1 MESSSGGN
9 SIPKIMVFR
18 PTMEEFK
25 NFSKYVEYME
35 SCGAHKA
42 GVAKIIPPPEWTP
55 RRGGYDDVD
64 ITIPAPITQ
73 VVTGCQGLYQQ
84 FNVQKKS
91 IHCKDFEKLANSDR
105 YRTPRHF
112 DYEELER
119 KYWKNITFVN
129 PIYGADISGSLYD
142 VDQDYW
148 NINRLGTILDY
159 VNGDY
164 GIKIEGVNT
173 AYLYFGM
180 WKTTF
185 PWHTE
190 DMDLYSINYVHFGAP
205 KSWYAIPP
213 EHGRRLERLAQGFFP
228 SSFQSCP
235 AFLRHKMTLISP
247 AILKQYS
254 IPFNKITQEA
264 GEFMI
269 TFPYGYH
276 AGYNHGFNCAE
287 STNFATRRWIEYGKR
302 CLQCT
307 CRKDG
312 VKISMDCFVK
322 RFQPDRYDL
331 WKIGKDVAP
340 HPEDDQSKL
349 YKHRDAGGE
358 KAIEANNSGTV
369 QTKRHPISRK
379 ADRSPKKNKGK
390 VGKNSKGKKTED
402 DKSTDG
408 SDDDSEKD
416 DKFGGSTEEECSDDE
431 RQKSD
436 DADSKQKID
445 MYLKD
450 VSKKKE
456 TPKKNGPPSF
466 QAAFESLVASRS
478 GALALRPGSVVEEM
492 PPKKQKPKKRKPAEG
507 TAVANT
513 QVKQEGVP
521 GKHERNLEP
530 SQNSSDLSI
539 DNSDSYSSTSVK
551 IEKNLQGS
559 TEIDTVKQL
568 IPKKRSRKEN
578 PKNSSYSFLPLTQ
591 TNMTS
596 QQVSQSDFNR
606 LNFLQPTIQWIKQQQ
621 MLQNSTKGKHYA
633 ESPFNQISG
642 VSFGD
647 LLSSTANQPSRDSH
661 YVKQEIRVSSDAES
675 SASVSKS
682 ITVVSPTS
690 VQGAADY
697 IKTVR
702 VKATPS
708 ATVTSG
714 VKHEGTQAL
723 DLSFSS
729 STSSESVNCD
739 KKTLLENSAVS
750 ETSDHRNL
758 DPKPPDIMNAP
769 PMKLTGSQQSLFS
782 SMSEAFKVANSMLA
796 CKPEPSHTA
805 SNSPRSLLSPG
816 RQRVGASTG
825 LAEPVS
831 HGGGTLGSPP
841 LQNIASASTTCIG
854 SSASSSSLFT
864 NLPISSHS
872 PQRPPQAHMIRP
884 SNPNPRLQQFNPS
897 VPSTTQSNLL
907 LQALGSQQNLTSQ
920 QQQTFLVNIPV
931 MHSGTTTGS
940 SSTCIT
946 PTSITTNASQVKQN
960 IVLTNGVLLNN
971 VKSSASSGT
980 AVSSKPTVS
989 QLLKATRGLTNSESK
1004 SHSPKLVNSSS
1015 TTKYVPMKSP
1025 SGTISLVPVVS
1036 QAGGNAILLQN
1047 QSAANVIQIAST
1059 TSGLTGNIIVQPNTV
1074 QKVNNRLVQQTVT
1087 TPLRIA
1093 VSPQAGPNSS
1103 LCIISQTMPVGA
1115 RSQQNTFAMAGKPQA
1130 NVVASAPVIGQK
1142 TAAVPQF
1149 GGRPQFPGTTQFLL
1163 QGVTQIHPSPTAFQV
1178 DPKTPLF
1185 QTIVTSTDVTATQS
1199 CTQVGTVQ
1207 TQPVTTVNL
1216 NTAHITETAN
1226 LGQIKKMNG
1235 VPASN
1240 GFSSDVD
1247 QTYGAIVSPNKVL
1260 QLVPQPIVPISQVS
1274 TVTSLTTTTSSIAK
1288 HRLATDISQEK
1299 IPMQVSRRDSDSGDI
1314 NLESKVKAGLLSP
1327 SSNQSLYR
1335 MSSPG
1340 SDDKTLVQVSSYSA
1354 FSGNHPNKKSPNKPD
1369 NSSNVGEMSLN
1380 KAAKKKSN
1388 AAVSPRS
1395 QGTEGGKSVKR
1406 KHQDENKI
1414 PKAKCDS
1421 KDSENSSKNTSKD
1434 SHKEHGG
1441 KKKKRNSSGND
1452 IRKDNFEITAVPER
1466 IMTDDWTEPVRGL
1479 WQHLLLDFSAEQDFN
1494 VKISQKL
1501 PHCSICALFKPLQIL
1516 LDKHEDSPTRHKK
1529 GKKSTPEKTL
1539 PMIPEVCFACSEDNP
1554 NPARLQAH
1562 LDEDGLSHLLVCEDC
1577 KVCVH
1582 ASCYG
1587 VLEIPQNK
1595 KTWRCTRCVRQQIAA
1610 ECCLCCM
1617 RGGALKPT
1625 SNGKWAHVV
1634 CALTITEVKFENIL
1648 KREPINI
1655 DEIISNRVKLKC
1667 YYCNPLH
1674 NSDKTT
1680 GVSVLC
1686 SVGKCTSSFHVT
1698 CAYAAGVLF
1707 ETSDWPFPV
1716 YTTCNKHG
1724 AHREKAFAKER
1735 EMSNLKVGDK
1745 VYAKHKNT
1753 RYYKATVV
1761 KIERQIFCLL
1771 DFDDGSF
1778 SDDTFPEDIVGYSS
1792 STLPLVGAPVEVKW
1806 TDGELYG
1813 AKFKGT
1819 NIVVMHF
1826 VQFEDGVERDF
1837 KRHEI
1842 WTLDEELPKH
1852 VRSRL
1857 SVATERKYSLLY
1869 DEEIKAEVGDHH
1881 TRNKPKVSY
1890 SKLNG

>member
-1 MESSSGGN
+1 
-9 SIPKIMVFR
+9 
-18 PTMEEFK
+18 
-25 NFSKYVEYME
+25 
-35 SCGAHKA
+35 
-42 GVAKIIPPPEWTP
+42 
-55 RRGGYDDVD
+55 
-64 ITIPAPITQ
+64 
-73 VVTGCQGLYQQ
+73 
-84 FNVQKKS
+84 
-91 IHCKDFEKLANSDR
+91 
-105 YRTPRHF
+105 
-112 DYEELER
+112 
-119 KYWKNITFVN
+119 
-129 PIYGADISGSLYD
+129 
-142 VDQDYW
+142 
-148 NINRLGTILDY
+148 
-159 VNGDY
+159 
-164 GIKIEGVNT
+164 
-173 AYLYFGM
+173 
-180 WKTTF
+180 
-185 PWHTE
+185 
-190 DMDLYSINYVHFGAP
+190 
-205 KSWYAIPP
+205 
-213 EHGRRLERLAQGFFP
+213 
-228 SSFQSCP
+228 
-235 AFLRHKMTLISP
+235 
-247 AILKQYS
+247 
-254 IPFNKITQEA
+254 
-264 GEFMI
+264 
-269 TFPYGYH
+269 
-276 AGYNHGFNCAE
+276 
-287 STNFATRRWIEYGKR
+287 
-302 CLQCT
+302 
-307 CRKDG
+307 
-312 VKISMDCFVK
+312 
-322 RFQPDRYDL
+322 
-331 WKIGKDVAP
+331 
-340 HPEDDQSKL
+340 
-349 YKHRDAGGE
+349 
-358 KAIEANNSGTV
+358 
-369 QTKRHPISRK
+369 
-379 ADRSPKKNKGK
+379 
-390 VGKNSKGKKTED
+390 
-402 DKSTDG
+402 
-408 SDDDSEKD
+408 
-416 DKFGGSTEEECSDDE
+416 
-431 RQKSD
+431 
-436 DADSKQKID
+436 

-507 TAVANT
+507 TAVANP

-521 GKHERNLEP
+521 GKHERNLEL

-551 IEKNLQGS
+551 MEKSLQGS

-596 QQVSQSDFNR
+596 KQVSQSDFNR

-661 YVKQEIRVSSDAES
+661 YVKQEIRVSSDSDAQR

-690 VQGAADY
+690 LQGTADY

-708 ATVTSG
+708 ATVTSEA
-714 VKHEGTQAL
+714 KHEGTQAL

-750 ETSDHRNL
+750 ETSDYRNL

-816 RQRVGASTG
+816 RQRVGASPG
-825 LAEPVS
+825 VAEAVS

-854 SSASSSSLFT
+854 SSSLFT

-872 PQRPPQAHMIRP
+872 SQRPPQAHMIRP

-971 VKSSASSGT
+971 VKSSASPGT

-1004 SHSPKLVNSSS
+1004 SHSPKMVNSSS

-1115 RSQQNTFAMAGKPQA
+1115 RSQQTTFAMAGKPQA

-1142 TAAVPQF
+1142 TATVPQF

-1185 QTIVTSTDVTATQS
+1185 QTIVTSTNVTATQS
-1199 CTQVGTVQ
+1199 CTQAGTVL

-1216 NTAHITETAN
+1216 NSTHVTETAN

-1274 TVTSLTTTTSSIAK
+1274 TVTSLTTTTSSISK
-1288 HRLATDISQEK
+1288 HRLATDISQEN

-1369 NSSNVGEMSLN
+1369 NSSNVGEMS
-1380 KAAKKKSN
+1380 SN
-1388 AAVSPRS
+1388 
-1395 QGTEGGKSVKR
+1395 
-1406 KHQDENKI
+1406 
-1414 PKAKCDS
+1414 
-1421 KDSENSSKNTSKD
+1421 
-1434 SHKEHGG
+1434 
-1441 KKKKRNSSGND
+1441 
-1452 IRKDNFEITAVPER
+1452 
-1466 IMTDDWTEPVRGL
+1466 
-1479 WQHLLLDFSAEQDFN
+1479 
-1494 VKISQKL
+1494 
-1501 PHCSICALFKPLQIL
+1501 
-1516 LDKHEDSPTRHKK
+1516 
-1529 GKKSTPEKTL
+1529 
-1539 PMIPEVCFACSEDNP
+1539 
-1554 NPARLQAH
+1554 
-1562 LDEDGLSHLLVCEDC
+1562 
-1577 KVCVH
+1577 
-1582 ASCYG
+1582 
-1587 VLEIPQNK
+1587 
-1595 KTWRCTRCVRQQIAA
+1595 
-1610 ECCLCCM
+1610 
-1617 RGGALKPT
+1617 
-1625 SNGKWAHVV
+1625 
-1634 CALTITEVKFENIL
+1634 
-1648 KREPINI
+1648 
-1655 DEIISNRVKLKC
+1655 
-1667 YYCNPLH
+1667 
-1674 NSDKTT
+1674 
-1680 GVSVLC
+1680 
-1686 SVGKCTSSFHVT
+1686 
-1698 CAYAAGVLF
+1698 
-1707 ETSDWPFPV
+1707 
-1716 YTTCNKHG
+1716 
-1724 AHREKAFAKER
+1724 
-1735 EMSNLKVGDK
+1735 
-1745 VYAKHKNT
+1745 
-1753 RYYKATVV
+1753 
-1761 KIERQIFCLL
+1761 
-1771 DFDDGSF
+1771 
-1778 SDDTFPEDIVGYSS
+1778 
-1792 STLPLVGAPVEVKW
+1792 
-1806 TDGELYG
+1806 
-1813 AKFKGT
+1813 
-1819 NIVVMHF
+1819 
-1826 VQFEDGVERDF
+1826 
-1837 KRHEI
+1837 
-1842 WTLDEELPKH
+1842 
-1852 VRSRL
+1852 
-1857 SVATERKYSLLY
+1857 
-1869 DEEIKAEVGDHH
+1869 
-1881 TRNKPKVSY
+1881 KVSY
-1890 SKLNG
+1890 

>member
-1 MESSSGGN
+1 
-9 SIPKIMVFR
+9 
-18 PTMEEFK
+18 
-25 NFSKYVEYME
+25 
-35 SCGAHKA
+35 
-42 GVAKIIPPPEWTP
+42 
-55 RRGGYDDVD
+55 
-64 ITIPAPITQ
+64 
-73 VVTGCQGLYQQ
+73 
-84 FNVQKKS
+84 
-91 IHCKDFEKLANSDR
+91 
-105 YRTPRHF
+105 
-112 DYEELER
+112 
-119 KYWKNITFVN
+119 
-129 PIYGADISGSLYD
+129 
-142 VDQDYW
+142 
-148 NINRLGTILDY
+148 
-159 VNGDY
+159 
-164 GIKIEGVNT
+164 
-173 AYLYFGM
+173 
-180 WKTTF
+180 
-185 PWHTE
+185 
-190 DMDLYSINYVHFGAP
+190 
-205 KSWYAIPP
+205 
-213 EHGRRLERLAQGFFP
+213 
-228 SSFQSCP
+228 
-235 AFLRHKMTLISP
+235 
-247 AILKQYS
+247 
-254 IPFNKITQEA
+254 
-264 GEFMI
+264 
-269 TFPYGYH
+269 
-276 AGYNHGFNCAE
+276 
-287 STNFATRRWIEYGKR
+287 
-302 CLQCT
+302 
-307 CRKDG
+307 
-312 VKISMDCFVK
+312 
-322 RFQPDRYDL
+322 
-331 WKIGKDVAP
+331 
-340 HPEDDQSKL
+340 
-349 YKHRDAGGE
+349 
-358 KAIEANNSGTV
+358 
-369 QTKRHPISRK
+369 
-379 ADRSPKKNKGK
+379 
-390 VGKNSKGKKTED
+390 
-402 DKSTDG
+402 
-408 SDDDSEKD
+408 
-416 DKFGGSTEEECSDDE
+416 
-431 RQKSD
+431 
-436 DADSKQKID
+436 
-445 MYLKD
+445 
-450 VSKKKE
+450 
-456 TPKKNGPPSF
+456 
-466 QAAFESLVASRS
+466 
-478 GALALRPGSVVEEM
+478 
-492 PPKKQKPKKRKPAEG
+492 
-507 TAVANT
+507 
-513 QVKQEGVP
+513 
-521 GKHERNLEP
+521 
-530 SQNSSDLSI
+530 
-539 DNSDSYSSTSVK
+539 
-551 IEKNLQGS
+551 
-559 TEIDTVKQL
+559 
-568 IPKKRSRKEN
+568 
-578 PKNSSYSFLPLTQ
+578 
-591 TNMTS
+591 
-596 QQVSQSDFNR
+596 
-606 LNFLQPTIQWIKQQQ
+606 
-621 MLQNSTKGKHYA
+621 
-633 ESPFNQISG
+633 
-642 VSFGD
+642 
-647 LLSSTANQPSRDSH
+647 
-661 YVKQEIRVSSDAES
+661 
-675 SASVSKS
+675 
-682 ITVVSPTS
+682 
-690 VQGAADY
+690 
-697 IKTVR
+697 
-702 VKATPS
+702 
-708 ATVTSG
+708 
-714 VKHEGTQAL
+714 
-723 DLSFSS
+723 
-729 STSSESVNCD
+729 
-739 KKTLLENSAVS
+739 
-750 ETSDHRNL
+750 
-758 DPKPPDIMNAP
+758 
-769 PMKLTGSQQSLFS
+769 
-782 SMSEAFKVANSMLA
+782 
-796 CKPEPSHTA
+796 
-805 SNSPRSLLSPG
+805 
-816 RQRVGASTG
+816 
-825 LAEPVS
+825 
-831 HGGGTLGSPP
+831 
-841 LQNIASASTTCIG
+841 
-854 SSASSSSLFT
+854 
-864 NLPISSHS
+864 
-872 PQRPPQAHMIRP
+872 MIRP

-1004 SHSPKLVNSSS
+1004 SPSPKLVNSSN

-1103 LCIISQTMPVGA
+1103 LCIISQTMPVGT

-1199 CTQVGTVQ
+1199 CTQAGTVQ

-1314 NLESKVKAGLLSP
+1314 NMESKVKAGLLSP

-1452 IRKDNFEITAVPER
+1452 IRKDSFEITAVPER

>member
-1 MESSSGGN
+1 
-9 SIPKIMVFR
+9 
-18 PTMEEFK
+18 
-25 NFSKYVEYME
+25 
-35 SCGAHKA
+35 
-42 GVAKIIPPPEWTP
+42 
-55 RRGGYDDVD
+55 
-64 ITIPAPITQ
+64 
-73 VVTGCQGLYQQ
+73 
-84 FNVQKKS
+84 
-91 IHCKDFEKLANSDR
+91 
-105 YRTPRHF
+105 
-112 DYEELER
+112 
-119 KYWKNITFVN
+119 
-129 PIYGADISGSLYD
+129 
-142 VDQDYW
+142 
-148 NINRLGTILDY
+148 
-159 VNGDY
+159 
-164 GIKIEGVNT
+164 
-173 AYLYFGM
+173 
-180 WKTTF
+180 
-185 PWHTE
+185 
-190 DMDLYSINYVHFGAP
+190 
-205 KSWYAIPP
+205 
-213 EHGRRLERLAQGFFP
+213 
-228 SSFQSCP
+228 
-235 AFLRHKMTLISP
+235 
-247 AILKQYS
+247 
-254 IPFNKITQEA
+254 
-264 GEFMI
+264 
-269 TFPYGYH
+269 
-276 AGYNHGFNCAE
+276 
-287 STNFATRRWIEYGKR
+287 
-302 CLQCT
+302 
-307 CRKDG
+307 
-312 VKISMDCFVK
+312 
-322 RFQPDRYDL
+322 
-331 WKIGKDVAP
+331 
-340 HPEDDQSKL
+340 
-349 YKHRDAGGE
+349 
-358 KAIEANNSGTV
+358 
-369 QTKRHPISRK
+369 
-379 ADRSPKKNKGK
+379 
-390 VGKNSKGKKTED
+390 
-402 DKSTDG
+402 
-408 SDDDSEKD
+408 
-416 DKFGGSTEEECSDDE
+416 
-431 RQKSD
+431 
-436 DADSKQKID
+436 
-445 MYLKD
+445 
-450 VSKKKE
+450 
-456 TPKKNGPPSF
+456 
-466 QAAFESLVASRS
+466 
-478 GALALRPGSVVEEM
+478 
-492 PPKKQKPKKRKPAEG
+492 
-507 TAVANT
+507 
-513 QVKQEGVP
+513 
-521 GKHERNLEP
+521 
-530 SQNSSDLSI
+530 
-539 DNSDSYSSTSVK
+539 
-551 IEKNLQGS
+551 
-559 TEIDTVKQL
+559 
-568 IPKKRSRKEN
+568 
-578 PKNSSYSFLPLTQ
+578 
-591 TNMTS
+591 
-596 QQVSQSDFNR
+596 
-606 LNFLQPTIQWIKQQQ
+606 
-621 MLQNSTKGKHYA
+621 
-633 ESPFNQISG
+633 
-642 VSFGD
+642 
-647 LLSSTANQPSRDSH
+647 
-661 YVKQEIRVSSDAES
+661 
-675 SASVSKS
+675 
-682 ITVVSPTS
+682 
-690 VQGAADY
+690 
-697 IKTVR
+697 
-702 VKATPS
+702 
-708 ATVTSG
+708 
-714 VKHEGTQAL
+714 
-723 DLSFSS
+723 
-729 STSSESVNCD
+729 
-739 KKTLLENSAVS
+739 
-750 ETSDHRNL
+750 
-758 DPKPPDIMNAP
+758 
-769 PMKLTGSQQSLFS
+769 
-782 SMSEAFKVANSMLA
+782 
-796 CKPEPSHTA
+796 
-805 SNSPRSLLSPG
+805 
-816 RQRVGASTG
+816 
-825 LAEPVS
+825 
-831 HGGGTLGSPP
+831 
-841 LQNIASASTTCIG
+841 
-854 SSASSSSLFT
+854 
-864 NLPISSHS
+864 
-872 PQRPPQAHMIRP
+872 MIRP

-1004 SHSPKLVNSSS
+1004 SPSPKLVNSSN

-1093 VSPQAGPNSS
+1093 VSPQPGPNSS

-1199 CTQVGTVQ
+1199 CTQAGTVQ

-1554 NPARLQAH
+1554 NPVRLQAH

>member
-1 MESSSGGN
+1 
-9 SIPKIMVFR
+9 
-18 PTMEEFK
+18 
-25 NFSKYVEYME
+25 
-35 SCGAHKA
+35 
-42 GVAKIIPPPEWTP
+42 
-55 RRGGYDDVD
+55 
-64 ITIPAPITQ
+64 
-73 VVTGCQGLYQQ
+73 
-84 FNVQKKS
+84 
-91 IHCKDFEKLANSDR
+91 
-105 YRTPRHF
+105 
-112 DYEELER
+112 
-119 KYWKNITFVN
+119 
-129 PIYGADISGSLYD
+129 
-142 VDQDYW
+142 
-148 NINRLGTILDY
+148 
-159 VNGDY
+159 
-164 GIKIEGVNT
+164 
-173 AYLYFGM
+173 
-180 WKTTF
+180 
-185 PWHTE
+185 
-190 DMDLYSINYVHFGAP
+190 
-205 KSWYAIPP
+205 
-213 EHGRRLERLAQGFFP
+213 
-228 SSFQSCP
+228 
-235 AFLRHKMTLISP
+235 
-247 AILKQYS
+247 
-254 IPFNKITQEA
+254 
-264 GEFMI
+264 
-269 TFPYGYH
+269 
-276 AGYNHGFNCAE
+276 
-287 STNFATRRWIEYGKR
+287 
-302 CLQCT
+302 
-307 CRKDG
+307 
-312 VKISMDCFVK
+312 
-322 RFQPDRYDL
+322 
-331 WKIGKDVAP
+331 
-340 HPEDDQSKL
+340 
-349 YKHRDAGGE
+349 
-358 KAIEANNSGTV
+358 
-369 QTKRHPISRK
+369 
-379 ADRSPKKNKGK
+379 
-390 VGKNSKGKKTED
+390 
-402 DKSTDG
+402 
-408 SDDDSEKD
+408 
-416 DKFGGSTEEECSDDE
+416 
-431 RQKSD
+431 
-436 DADSKQKID
+436 
-445 MYLKD
+445 
-450 VSKKKE
+450 
-456 TPKKNGPPSF
+456 
-466 QAAFESLVASRS
+466 
-478 GALALRPGSVVEEM
+478 
-492 PPKKQKPKKRKPAEG
+492 
-507 TAVANT
+507 
-513 QVKQEGVP
+513 
-521 GKHERNLEP
+521 
-530 SQNSSDLSI
+530 
-539 DNSDSYSSTSVK
+539 
-551 IEKNLQGS
+551 
-559 TEIDTVKQL
+559 
-568 IPKKRSRKEN
+568 
-578 PKNSSYSFLPLTQ
+578 
-591 TNMTS
+591 
-596 QQVSQSDFNR
+596 
-606 LNFLQPTIQWIKQQQ
+606 
-621 MLQNSTKGKHYA
+621 
-633 ESPFNQISG
+633 
-642 VSFGD
+642 
-647 LLSSTANQPSRDSH
+647 
-661 YVKQEIRVSSDAES
+661 
-675 SASVSKS
+675 
-682 ITVVSPTS
+682 
-690 VQGAADY
+690 
-697 IKTVR
+697 
-702 VKATPS
+702 
-708 ATVTSG
+708 
-714 VKHEGTQAL
+714 
-723 DLSFSS
+723 
-729 STSSESVNCD
+729 
-739 KKTLLENSAVS
+739 
-750 ETSDHRNL
+750 
-758 DPKPPDIMNAP
+758 
-769 PMKLTGSQQSLFS
+769 
-782 SMSEAFKVANSMLA
+782 
-796 CKPEPSHTA
+796 
-805 SNSPRSLLSPG
+805 
-816 RQRVGASTG
+816 
-825 LAEPVS
+825 
-831 HGGGTLGSPP
+831 
-841 LQNIASASTTCIG
+841 
-854 SSASSSSLFT
+854 
-864 NLPISSHS
+864 
-872 PQRPPQAHMIRP
+872 MIRP

-1004 SHSPKLVNSSS
+1004 SPSPKLVNSSN

-1103 LCIISQTMPVGA
+1103 LCIISQTMPVGT

-1199 CTQVGTVQ
+1199 CTQAGTVQ

-1314 NLESKVKAGLLSP
+1314 NMESKVKAGLLSP

-1674 NSDKTT
+1674 KSDKTT

>member
-1 MESSSGGN
+1 
-9 SIPKIMVFR
+9 
-18 PTMEEFK
+18 
-25 NFSKYVEYME
+25 
-35 SCGAHKA
+35 
-42 GVAKIIPPPEWTP
+42 
-55 RRGGYDDVD
+55 
-64 ITIPAPITQ
+64 
-73 VVTGCQGLYQQ
+73 
-84 FNVQKKS
+84 
-91 IHCKDFEKLANSDR
+91 
-105 YRTPRHF
+105 
-112 DYEELER
+112 
-119 KYWKNITFVN
+119 
-129 PIYGADISGSLYD
+129 
-142 VDQDYW
+142 
-148 NINRLGTILDY
+148 
-159 VNGDY
+159 
-164 GIKIEGVNT
+164 
-173 AYLYFGM
+173 
-180 WKTTF
+180 
-185 PWHTE
+185 
-190 DMDLYSINYVHFGAP
+190 
-205 KSWYAIPP
+205 
-213 EHGRRLERLAQGFFP
+213 
-228 SSFQSCP
+228 
-235 AFLRHKMTLISP
+235 
-247 AILKQYS
+247 
-254 IPFNKITQEA
+254 
-264 GEFMI
+264 
-269 TFPYGYH
+269 
-276 AGYNHGFNCAE
+276 
-287 STNFATRRWIEYGKR
+287 
-302 CLQCT
+302 
-307 CRKDG
+307 
-312 VKISMDCFVK
+312 
-322 RFQPDRYDL
+322 
-331 WKIGKDVAP
+331 
-340 HPEDDQSKL
+340 
-349 YKHRDAGGE
+349 
-358 KAIEANNSGTV
+358 
-369 QTKRHPISRK
+369 
-379 ADRSPKKNKGK
+379 
-390 VGKNSKGKKTED
+390 
-402 DKSTDG
+402 
-408 SDDDSEKD
+408 
-416 DKFGGSTEEECSDDE
+416 
-431 RQKSD
+431 
-436 DADSKQKID
+436 
-445 MYLKD
+445 
-450 VSKKKE
+450 
-456 TPKKNGPPSF
+456 
-466 QAAFESLVASRS
+466 
-478 GALALRPGSVVEEM
+478 
-492 PPKKQKPKKRKPAEG
+492 
-507 TAVANT
+507 
-513 QVKQEGVP
+513 
-521 GKHERNLEP
+521 
-530 SQNSSDLSI
+530 
-539 DNSDSYSSTSVK
+539 
-551 IEKNLQGS
+551 
-559 TEIDTVKQL
+559 
-568 IPKKRSRKEN
+568 
-578 PKNSSYSFLPLTQ
+578 
-591 TNMTS
+591 
-596 QQVSQSDFNR
+596 
-606 LNFLQPTIQWIKQQQ
+606 
-621 MLQNSTKGKHYA
+621 
-633 ESPFNQISG
+633 
-642 VSFGD
+642 
-647 LLSSTANQPSRDSH
+647 
-661 YVKQEIRVSSDAES
+661 
-675 SASVSKS
+675 
-682 ITVVSPTS
+682 
-690 VQGAADY
+690 
-697 IKTVR
+697 
-702 VKATPS
+702 
-708 ATVTSG
+708 
-714 VKHEGTQAL
+714 
-723 DLSFSS
+723 
-729 STSSESVNCD
+729 
-739 KKTLLENSAVS
+739 
-750 ETSDHRNL
+750 
-758 DPKPPDIMNAP
+758 
-769 PMKLTGSQQSLFS
+769 
-782 SMSEAFKVANSMLA
+782 
-796 CKPEPSHTA
+796 
-805 SNSPRSLLSPG
+805 
-816 RQRVGASTG
+816 
-825 LAEPVS
+825 
-831 HGGGTLGSPP
+831 
-841 LQNIASASTTCIG
+841 
-854 SSASSSSLFT
+854 
-864 NLPISSHS
+864 
-872 PQRPPQAHMIRP
+872 MIRP

-1004 SHSPKLVNSSS
+1004 SPSPKLVNSSN

-1103 LCIISQTMPVGA
+1103 LCIISQTMPVGT

-1199 CTQVGTVQ
+1199 CTQAGTVQ

-1314 NLESKVKAGLLSP
+1314 NMESKVKAGLLSP

-1466 IMTDDWTEPVRGL
+1466 IMTDDWTEPVREL

-1869 DEEIKAEVGDHH
+1869 DEEIKAEVGNHH

>member
-1 MESSSGGN
+1 
-9 SIPKIMVFR
+9 
-18 PTMEEFK
+18 
-25 NFSKYVEYME
+25 
-35 SCGAHKA
+35 
-42 GVAKIIPPPEWTP
+42 
-55 RRGGYDDVD
+55 
-64 ITIPAPITQ
+64 
-73 VVTGCQGLYQQ
+73 
-84 FNVQKKS
+84 
-91 IHCKDFEKLANSDR
+91 
-105 YRTPRHF
+105 
-112 DYEELER
+112 
-119 KYWKNITFVN
+119 
-129 PIYGADISGSLYD
+129 
-142 VDQDYW
+142 
-148 NINRLGTILDY
+148 
-159 VNGDY
+159 
-164 GIKIEGVNT
+164 
-173 AYLYFGM
+173 
-180 WKTTF
+180 
-185 PWHTE
+185 
-190 DMDLYSINYVHFGAP
+190 
-205 KSWYAIPP
+205 
-213 EHGRRLERLAQGFFP
+213 
-228 SSFQSCP
+228 
-235 AFLRHKMTLISP
+235 
-247 AILKQYS
+247 
-254 IPFNKITQEA
+254 
-264 GEFMI
+264 
-269 TFPYGYH
+269 
-276 AGYNHGFNCAE
+276 
-287 STNFATRRWIEYGKR
+287 
-302 CLQCT
+302 
-307 CRKDG
+307 
-312 VKISMDCFVK
+312 
-322 RFQPDRYDL
+322 
-331 WKIGKDVAP
+331 
-340 HPEDDQSKL
+340 
-349 YKHRDAGGE
+349 
-358 KAIEANNSGTV
+358 
-369 QTKRHPISRK
+369 
-379 ADRSPKKNKGK
+379 
-390 VGKNSKGKKTED
+390 
-402 DKSTDG
+402 
-408 SDDDSEKD
+408 
-416 DKFGGSTEEECSDDE
+416 
-431 RQKSD
+431 
-436 DADSKQKID
+436 
-445 MYLKD
+445 
-450 VSKKKE
+450 
-456 TPKKNGPPSF
+456 
-466 QAAFESLVASRS
+466 
-478 GALALRPGSVVEEM
+478 
-492 PPKKQKPKKRKPAEG
+492 
-507 TAVANT
+507 
-513 QVKQEGVP
+513 
-521 GKHERNLEP
+521 
-530 SQNSSDLSI
+530 
-539 DNSDSYSSTSVK
+539 
-551 IEKNLQGS
+551 
-559 TEIDTVKQL
+559 
-568 IPKKRSRKEN
+568 
-578 PKNSSYSFLPLTQ
+578 
-591 TNMTS
+591 
-596 QQVSQSDFNR
+596 
-606 LNFLQPTIQWIKQQQ
+606 
-621 MLQNSTKGKHYA
+621 
-633 ESPFNQISG
+633 
-642 VSFGD
+642 
-647 LLSSTANQPSRDSH
+647 
-661 YVKQEIRVSSDAES
+661 
-675 SASVSKS
+675 
-682 ITVVSPTS
+682 
-690 VQGAADY
+690 
-697 IKTVR
+697 
-702 VKATPS
+702 
-708 ATVTSG
+708 
-714 VKHEGTQAL
+714 
-723 DLSFSS
+723 
-729 STSSESVNCD
+729 
-739 KKTLLENSAVS
+739 
-750 ETSDHRNL
+750 
-758 DPKPPDIMNAP
+758 
-769 PMKLTGSQQSLFS
+769 
-782 SMSEAFKVANSMLA
+782 
-796 CKPEPSHTA
+796 
-805 SNSPRSLLSPG
+805 
-816 RQRVGASTG
+816 
-825 LAEPVS
+825 
-831 HGGGTLGSPP
+831 
-841 LQNIASASTTCIG
+841 
-854 SSASSSSLFT
+854 
-864 NLPISSHS
+864 
-872 PQRPPQAHMIRP
+872 MIRP

-1004 SHSPKLVNSSS
+1004 SPSPKLVNSSN

-1074 QKVNNRLVQQTVT
+1074 QKVNNRFVQQTVT

-1103 LCIISQTMPVGA
+1103 LCIISQTMPVGT

-1130 NVVASAPVIGQK
+1130 NVVASVPVIGQK

-1199 CTQVGTVQ
+1199 CTQAGTVQ

-1452 IRKDNFEITAVPER
+1452 IRKDSFEITAVPER

-1554 NPARLQAH
+1554 NPVRLQAH

-1819 NIVVMHF
+1819 NIVVVHF

>member
-1 MESSSGGN
+1 
-9 SIPKIMVFR
+9 
-18 PTMEEFK
+18 
-25 NFSKYVEYME
+25 
-35 SCGAHKA
+35 
-42 GVAKIIPPPEWTP
+42 
-55 RRGGYDDVD
+55 
-64 ITIPAPITQ
+64 
-73 VVTGCQGLYQQ
+73 
-84 FNVQKKS
+84 
-91 IHCKDFEKLANSDR
+91 
-105 YRTPRHF
+105 
-112 DYEELER
+112 
-119 KYWKNITFVN
+119 
-129 PIYGADISGSLYD
+129 
-142 VDQDYW
+142 
-148 NINRLGTILDY
+148 
-159 VNGDY
+159 
-164 GIKIEGVNT
+164 
-173 AYLYFGM
+173 
-180 WKTTF
+180 
-185 PWHTE
+185 
-190 DMDLYSINYVHFGAP
+190 
-205 KSWYAIPP
+205 
-213 EHGRRLERLAQGFFP
+213 
-228 SSFQSCP
+228 
-235 AFLRHKMTLISP
+235 
-247 AILKQYS
+247 
-254 IPFNKITQEA
+254 
-264 GEFMI
+264 
-269 TFPYGYH
+269 
-276 AGYNHGFNCAE
+276 
-287 STNFATRRWIEYGKR
+287 
-302 CLQCT
+302 
-307 CRKDG
+307 
-312 VKISMDCFVK
+312 
-322 RFQPDRYDL
+322 
-331 WKIGKDVAP
+331 
-340 HPEDDQSKL
+340 
-349 YKHRDAGGE
+349 
-358 KAIEANNSGTV
+358 
-369 QTKRHPISRK
+369 
-379 ADRSPKKNKGK
+379 
-390 VGKNSKGKKTED
+390 
-402 DKSTDG
+402 
-408 SDDDSEKD
+408 
-416 DKFGGSTEEECSDDE
+416 
-431 RQKSD
+431 
-436 DADSKQKID
+436 

-507 TAVANT
+507 TAVANP
-513 QVKQEGVP
+513 QVKQEGVQ
-521 GKHERNLEP
+521 GKHERNLEL
-530 SQNSSDLSI
+530 SHNSSDLSI

-551 IEKNLQGS
+551 MEKSLQGS
-559 TEIDTVKQL
+559 TEIDPVKQL

-596 QQVSQSDFNR
+596 KQVSQSDFNR

-661 YVKQEIRVSSDAES
+661 YVKQEIRVSSDSDAQR

-690 VQGAADY
+690 LQGTADY

-708 ATVTSG
+708 ATVTSEA
-714 VKHEGTQAL
+714 KHEGTQAL

-739 KKTLLENSAVS
+739 KKTSLENSAVS
-750 ETSDHRNL
+750 ETSDYRNL

-816 RQRVGASTG
+816 RQRVGASPG
-825 LAEPVS
+825 VVEAVS

-854 SSASSSSLFT
+854 SSSLFT

-872 PQRPPQAHMIRP
+872 SQRPPQAHMIRP

-971 VKSSASSGT
+971 VKSSASLGT

-1004 SHSPKLVNSSS
+1004 SHSPKMVNSSS
-1015 TTKYVPMKSP
+1015 TTKYVPMKSS

-1036 QAGGNAILLQN
+1036 QAGGNAIMLQN

-1115 RSQQNTFAMAGKPQA
+1115 RSQQTTFAMAGKPQA

-1142 TAAVPQF
+1142 TATVPQF

-1185 QTIVTSTDVTATQS
+1185 QTIVTSTNVTATQS
-1199 CTQVGTVQ
+1199 CTQAGTVL

-1216 NTAHITETAN
+1216 NSTHVTETAN

-1274 TVTSLTTTTSSIAK
+1274 TVTSLTTTTSSISK
-1288 HRLATDISQEK
+1288 HRLATDISQEN

-1369 NSSNVGEMSLN
+1369 NSSNVGEMS
-1380 KAAKKKSN
+1380 SN
-1388 AAVSPRS
+1388 
-1395 QGTEGGKSVKR
+1395 
-1406 KHQDENKI
+1406 
-1414 PKAKCDS
+1414 
-1421 KDSENSSKNTSKD
+1421 
-1434 SHKEHGG
+1434 
-1441 KKKKRNSSGND
+1441 
-1452 IRKDNFEITAVPER
+1452 
-1466 IMTDDWTEPVRGL
+1466 
-1479 WQHLLLDFSAEQDFN
+1479 
-1494 VKISQKL
+1494 
-1501 PHCSICALFKPLQIL
+1501 
-1516 LDKHEDSPTRHKK
+1516 
-1529 GKKSTPEKTL
+1529 
-1539 PMIPEVCFACSEDNP
+1539 
-1554 NPARLQAH
+1554 
-1562 LDEDGLSHLLVCEDC
+1562 
-1577 KVCVH
+1577 
-1582 ASCYG
+1582 
-1587 VLEIPQNK
+1587 
-1595 KTWRCTRCVRQQIAA
+1595 
-1610 ECCLCCM
+1610 
-1617 RGGALKPT
+1617 
-1625 SNGKWAHVV
+1625 
-1634 CALTITEVKFENIL
+1634 
-1648 KREPINI
+1648 
-1655 DEIISNRVKLKC
+1655 
-1667 YYCNPLH
+1667 
-1674 NSDKTT
+1674 
-1680 GVSVLC
+1680 
-1686 SVGKCTSSFHVT
+1686 
-1698 CAYAAGVLF
+1698 
-1707 ETSDWPFPV
+1707 
-1716 YTTCNKHG
+1716 
-1724 AHREKAFAKER
+1724 
-1735 EMSNLKVGDK
+1735 
-1745 VYAKHKNT
+1745 
-1753 RYYKATVV
+1753 
-1761 KIERQIFCLL
+1761 
-1771 DFDDGSF
+1771 
-1778 SDDTFPEDIVGYSS
+1778 
-1792 STLPLVGAPVEVKW
+1792 
-1806 TDGELYG
+1806 
-1813 AKFKGT
+1813 
-1819 NIVVMHF
+1819 
-1826 VQFEDGVERDF
+1826 
-1837 KRHEI
+1837 
-1842 WTLDEELPKH
+1842 
-1852 VRSRL
+1852 
-1857 SVATERKYSLLY
+1857 
-1869 DEEIKAEVGDHH
+1869 
-1881 TRNKPKVSY
+1881 KVSY
-1890 SKLNG
+1890 

>member
-1 MESSSGGN
+1 
-9 SIPKIMVFR
+9 
-18 PTMEEFK
+18 
-25 NFSKYVEYME
+25 
-35 SCGAHKA
+35 
-42 GVAKIIPPPEWTP
+42 
-55 RRGGYDDVD
+55 
-64 ITIPAPITQ
+64 
-73 VVTGCQGLYQQ
+73 
-84 FNVQKKS
+84 
-91 IHCKDFEKLANSDR
+91 
-105 YRTPRHF
+105 
-112 DYEELER
+112 
-119 KYWKNITFVN
+119 
-129 PIYGADISGSLYD
+129 
-142 VDQDYW
+142 
-148 NINRLGTILDY
+148 
-159 VNGDY
+159 
-164 GIKIEGVNT
+164 
-173 AYLYFGM
+173 
-180 WKTTF
+180 
-185 PWHTE
+185 
-190 DMDLYSINYVHFGAP
+190 
-205 KSWYAIPP
+205 
-213 EHGRRLERLAQGFFP
+213 
-228 SSFQSCP
+228 
-235 AFLRHKMTLISP
+235 
-247 AILKQYS
+247 
-254 IPFNKITQEA
+254 
-264 GEFMI
+264 
-269 TFPYGYH
+269 
-276 AGYNHGFNCAE
+276 
-287 STNFATRRWIEYGKR
+287 
-302 CLQCT
+302 
-307 CRKDG
+307 
-312 VKISMDCFVK
+312 
-322 RFQPDRYDL
+322 
-331 WKIGKDVAP
+331 
-340 HPEDDQSKL
+340 
-349 YKHRDAGGE
+349 
-358 KAIEANNSGTV
+358 
-369 QTKRHPISRK
+369 
-379 ADRSPKKNKGK
+379 
-390 VGKNSKGKKTED
+390 
-402 DKSTDG
+402 
-408 SDDDSEKD
+408 
-416 DKFGGSTEEECSDDE
+416 
-431 RQKSD
+431 
-436 DADSKQKID
+436 
-445 MYLKD
+445 
-450 VSKKKE
+450 
-456 TPKKNGPPSF
+456 
-466 QAAFESLVASRS
+466 
-478 GALALRPGSVVEEM
+478 
-492 PPKKQKPKKRKPAEG
+492 
-507 TAVANT
+507 
-513 QVKQEGVP
+513 
-521 GKHERNLEP
+521 
-530 SQNSSDLSI
+530 
-539 DNSDSYSSTSVK
+539 
-551 IEKNLQGS
+551 
-559 TEIDTVKQL
+559 
-568 IPKKRSRKEN
+568 
-578 PKNSSYSFLPLTQ
+578 
-591 TNMTS
+591 
-596 QQVSQSDFNR
+596 
-606 LNFLQPTIQWIKQQQ
+606 
-621 MLQNSTKGKHYA
+621 
-633 ESPFNQISG
+633 
-642 VSFGD
+642 
-647 LLSSTANQPSRDSH
+647 
-661 YVKQEIRVSSDAES
+661 
-675 SASVSKS
+675 
-682 ITVVSPTS
+682 
-690 VQGAADY
+690 
-697 IKTVR
+697 
-702 VKATPS
+702 
-708 ATVTSG
+708 
-714 VKHEGTQAL
+714 
-723 DLSFSS
+723 
-729 STSSESVNCD
+729 
-739 KKTLLENSAVS
+739 
-750 ETSDHRNL
+750 
-758 DPKPPDIMNAP
+758 
-769 PMKLTGSQQSLFS
+769 
-782 SMSEAFKVANSMLA
+782 
-796 CKPEPSHTA
+796 
-805 SNSPRSLLSPG
+805 
-816 RQRVGASTG
+816 
-825 LAEPVS
+825 
-831 HGGGTLGSPP
+831 
-841 LQNIASASTTCIG
+841 
-854 SSASSSSLFT
+854 
-864 NLPISSHS
+864 
-872 PQRPPQAHMIRP
+872 MIRP

-1004 SHSPKLVNSSS
+1004 SPSPKLVNSSN

-1103 LCIISQTMPVGA
+1103 LCIISQTMPVGT

-1199 CTQVGTVQ
+1199 CTQAGTVQ

-1421 KDSENSSKNTSKD
+1421 KDSENSSKYTSKD

>member
-1 MESSSGGN
+1 MKF
-9 SIPKIMVFR
+9 IVLYIHTCTFIL
-18 PTMEEFK
+18 
-25 NFSKYVEYME
+25 YIL
-35 SCGAHKA
+35 
-42 GVAKIIPPPEWTP
+42 II
-55 RRGGYDDVD
+55 Y
-64 ITIPAPITQ
+64 
-73 VVTGCQGLYQQ
+73 
-84 FNVQKKS
+84 
-91 IHCKDFEKLANSDR
+91 SD
-105 YRTPRHF
+105 
-112 DYEELER
+112 
-119 KYWKNITFVN
+119 
-129 PIYGADISGSLYD
+129 
-142 VDQDYW
+142 
-148 NINRLGTILDY
+148 
-159 VNGDY
+159 
-164 GIKIEGVNT
+164 
-173 AYLYFGM
+173 
-180 WKTTF
+180 
-185 PWHTE
+185 
-190 DMDLYSINYVHFGAP
+190 
-205 KSWYAIPP
+205 
-213 EHGRRLERLAQGFFP
+213 
-228 SSFQSCP
+228 
-235 AFLRHKMTLISP
+235 
-247 AILKQYS
+247 
-254 IPFNKITQEA
+254 
-264 GEFMI
+264 
-269 TFPYGYH
+269 
-276 AGYNHGFNCAE
+276 
-287 STNFATRRWIEYGKR
+287 
-302 CLQCT
+302 
-307 CRKDG
+307 
-312 VKISMDCFVK
+312 
-322 RFQPDRYDL
+322 
-331 WKIGKDVAP
+331 
-340 HPEDDQSKL
+340 
-349 YKHRDAGGE
+349 
-358 KAIEANNSGTV
+358 
-369 QTKRHPISRK
+369 
-379 ADRSPKKNKGK
+379 
-390 VGKNSKGKKTED
+390 
-402 DKSTDG
+402 
-408 SDDDSEKD
+408 
-416 DKFGGSTEEECSDDE
+416 
-431 RQKSD
+431 
-436 DADSKQKID
+436 
-445 MYLKD
+445 
-450 VSKKKE
+450 
-456 TPKKNGPPSF
+456 
-466 QAAFESLVASRS
+466 
-478 GALALRPGSVVEEM
+478 
-492 PPKKQKPKKRKPAEG
+492 
-507 TAVANT
+507 
-513 QVKQEGVP
+513 
-521 GKHERNLEP
+521 
-530 SQNSSDLSI
+530 
-539 DNSDSYSSTSVK
+539 
-551 IEKNLQGS
+551 
-559 TEIDTVKQL
+559 
-568 IPKKRSRKEN
+568 
-578 PKNSSYSFLPLTQ
+578 
-591 TNMTS
+591 
-596 QQVSQSDFNR
+596 
-606 LNFLQPTIQWIKQQQ
+606 
-621 MLQNSTKGKHYA
+621 
-633 ESPFNQISG
+633 
-642 VSFGD
+642 
-647 LLSSTANQPSRDSH
+647 
-661 YVKQEIRVSSDAES
+661 
-675 SASVSKS
+675 
-682 ITVVSPTS
+682 
-690 VQGAADY
+690 
-697 IKTVR
+697 
-702 VKATPS
+702 
-708 ATVTSG
+708 
-714 VKHEGTQAL
+714 
-723 DLSFSS
+723 
-729 STSSESVNCD
+729 
-739 KKTLLENSAVS
+739 
-750 ETSDHRNL
+750 
-758 DPKPPDIMNAP
+758 
-769 PMKLTGSQQSLFS
+769 
-782 SMSEAFKVANSMLA
+782 
-796 CKPEPSHTA
+796 
-805 SNSPRSLLSPG
+805 
-816 RQRVGASTG
+816 
-825 LAEPVS
+825 
-831 HGGGTLGSPP
+831 
-841 LQNIASASTTCIG
+841 
-854 SSASSSSLFT
+854 
-864 NLPISSHS
+864 
-872 PQRPPQAHMIRP
+872 
-884 SNPNPRLQQFNPS
+884 
-897 VPSTTQSNLL
+897 
-907 LQALGSQQNLTSQ
+907 
-920 QQQTFLVNIPV
+920 
-931 MHSGTTTGS
+931 
-940 SSTCIT
+940 
-946 PTSITTNASQVKQN
+946 QN

-1004 SHSPKLVNSSS
+1004 SPSPKLVNSSN

>member
-1 MESSSGGN
+1 
-9 SIPKIMVFR
+9 
-18 PTMEEFK
+18 
-25 NFSKYVEYME
+25 
-35 SCGAHKA
+35 
-42 GVAKIIPPPEWTP
+42 
-55 RRGGYDDVD
+55 
-64 ITIPAPITQ
+64 
-73 VVTGCQGLYQQ
+73 
-84 FNVQKKS
+84 
-91 IHCKDFEKLANSDR
+91 
-105 YRTPRHF
+105 
-112 DYEELER
+112 
-119 KYWKNITFVN
+119 
-129 PIYGADISGSLYD
+129 
-142 VDQDYW
+142 
-148 NINRLGTILDY
+148 
-159 VNGDY
+159 
-164 GIKIEGVNT
+164 
-173 AYLYFGM
+173 
-180 WKTTF
+180 
-185 PWHTE
+185 
-190 DMDLYSINYVHFGAP
+190 
-205 KSWYAIPP
+205 
-213 EHGRRLERLAQGFFP
+213 
-228 SSFQSCP
+228 
-235 AFLRHKMTLISP
+235 
-247 AILKQYS
+247 
-254 IPFNKITQEA
+254 
-264 GEFMI
+264 
-269 TFPYGYH
+269 
-276 AGYNHGFNCAE
+276 
-287 STNFATRRWIEYGKR
+287 
-302 CLQCT
+302 
-307 CRKDG
+307 
-312 VKISMDCFVK
+312 
-322 RFQPDRYDL
+322 
-331 WKIGKDVAP
+331 
-340 HPEDDQSKL
+340 
-349 YKHRDAGGE
+349 
-358 KAIEANNSGTV
+358 
-369 QTKRHPISRK
+369 
-379 ADRSPKKNKGK
+379 
-390 VGKNSKGKKTED
+390 
-402 DKSTDG
+402 
-408 SDDDSEKD
+408 
-416 DKFGGSTEEECSDDE
+416 
-431 RQKSD
+431 
-436 DADSKQKID
+436 
-445 MYLKD
+445 
-450 VSKKKE
+450 
-456 TPKKNGPPSF
+456 
-466 QAAFESLVASRS
+466 
-478 GALALRPGSVVEEM
+478 
-492 PPKKQKPKKRKPAEG
+492 
-507 TAVANT
+507 
-513 QVKQEGVP
+513 
-521 GKHERNLEP
+521 
-530 SQNSSDLSI
+530 
-539 DNSDSYSSTSVK
+539 
-551 IEKNLQGS
+551 
-559 TEIDTVKQL
+559 
-568 IPKKRSRKEN
+568 
-578 PKNSSYSFLPLTQ
+578 
-591 TNMTS
+591 
-596 QQVSQSDFNR
+596 
-606 LNFLQPTIQWIKQQQ
+606 
-621 MLQNSTKGKHYA
+621 
-633 ESPFNQISG
+633 
-642 VSFGD
+642 
-647 LLSSTANQPSRDSH
+647 
-661 YVKQEIRVSSDAES
+661 
-675 SASVSKS
+675 
-682 ITVVSPTS
+682 
-690 VQGAADY
+690 
-697 IKTVR
+697 
-702 VKATPS
+702 
-708 ATVTSG
+708 
-714 VKHEGTQAL
+714 
-723 DLSFSS
+723 
-729 STSSESVNCD
+729 
-739 KKTLLENSAVS
+739 
-750 ETSDHRNL
+750 
-758 DPKPPDIMNAP
+758 
-769 PMKLTGSQQSLFS
+769 
-782 SMSEAFKVANSMLA
+782 
-796 CKPEPSHTA
+796 
-805 SNSPRSLLSPG
+805 
-816 RQRVGASTG
+816 
-825 LAEPVS
+825 
-831 HGGGTLGSPP
+831 
-841 LQNIASASTTCIG
+841 
-854 SSASSSSLFT
+854 
-864 NLPISSHS
+864 
-872 PQRPPQAHMIRP
+872 MIRP

-1004 SHSPKLVNSSS
+1004 SPSPKLVNSSN

-1103 LCIISQTMPVGA
+1103 LCIISQTMPVGT

-1130 NVVASAPVIGQK
+1130 NVVASVPVIGQK

-1199 CTQVGTVQ
+1199 CTQAGTVQ

-1226 LGQIKKMNG
+1226 LGQIKKING

-1314 NLESKVKAGLLSP
+1314 NMESKVKAGLLSP

-1452 IRKDNFEITAVPER
+1452 IRKDSFEITAVPER

>member
-1 MESSSGGN
+1 
-9 SIPKIMVFR
+9 
-18 PTMEEFK
+18 
-25 NFSKYVEYME
+25 
-35 SCGAHKA
+35 
-42 GVAKIIPPPEWTP
+42 
-55 RRGGYDDVD
+55 
-64 ITIPAPITQ
+64 
-73 VVTGCQGLYQQ
+73 
-84 FNVQKKS
+84 
-91 IHCKDFEKLANSDR
+91 
-105 YRTPRHF
+105 
-112 DYEELER
+112 
-119 KYWKNITFVN
+119 
-129 PIYGADISGSLYD
+129 
-142 VDQDYW
+142 
-148 NINRLGTILDY
+148 
-159 VNGDY
+159 
-164 GIKIEGVNT
+164 
-173 AYLYFGM
+173 
-180 WKTTF
+180 
-185 PWHTE
+185 
-190 DMDLYSINYVHFGAP
+190 
-205 KSWYAIPP
+205 
-213 EHGRRLERLAQGFFP
+213 
-228 SSFQSCP
+228 
-235 AFLRHKMTLISP
+235 
-247 AILKQYS
+247 
-254 IPFNKITQEA
+254 
-264 GEFMI
+264 
-269 TFPYGYH
+269 
-276 AGYNHGFNCAE
+276 
-287 STNFATRRWIEYGKR
+287 
-302 CLQCT
+302 
-307 CRKDG
+307 
-312 VKISMDCFVK
+312 
-322 RFQPDRYDL
+322 
-331 WKIGKDVAP
+331 
-340 HPEDDQSKL
+340 
-349 YKHRDAGGE
+349 
-358 KAIEANNSGTV
+358 
-369 QTKRHPISRK
+369 
-379 ADRSPKKNKGK
+379 
-390 VGKNSKGKKTED
+390 
-402 DKSTDG
+402 
-408 SDDDSEKD
+408 
-416 DKFGGSTEEECSDDE
+416 
-431 RQKSD
+431 
-436 DADSKQKID
+436 

-507 TAVANT
+507 TAVANP
-513 QVKQEGVP
+513 QVKQEGVQ
-521 GKHERNLEP
+521 GKHERNLEL

-551 IEKNLQGS
+551 MEKSLQGS
-559 TEIDTVKQL
+559 TEIDPVKQL

-596 QQVSQSDFNR
+596 KQVSQSDFNR

-661 YVKQEIRVSSDAES
+661 YVKQEIRVSSDSDAQR

-690 VQGAADY
+690 LQGTADY

-708 ATVTSG
+708 ATVTSEA
-714 VKHEGTQAL
+714 KHEGTQAL

-750 ETSDHRNL
+750 ETSDYRNL

-816 RQRVGASTG
+816 RQRVGASPG
-825 LAEPVS
+825 VAEAVS

-841 LQNIASASTTCIG
+841 LQNIANASTTCIG
-854 SSASSSSLFT
+854 SSSLFT

-872 PQRPPQAHMIRP
+872 SQRPPQAHMIRP

-971 VKSSASSGT
+971 VKSSASPGT

-1004 SHSPKLVNSSS
+1004 SHSPKMVNSSS
-1015 TTKYVPMKSP
+1015 TTKYVPMKSS

-1059 TSGLTGNIIVQPNTV
+1059 TSGLTGNIIVQPNKV

-1115 RSQQNTFAMAGKPQA
+1115 RSQQTTFAMAGKPQA

-1142 TAAVPQF
+1142 TATVPQF

-1185 QTIVTSTDVTATQS
+1185 QTIVTSTNVTATQS
-1199 CTQVGTVQ
+1199 CTQAGTVL
-1207 TQPVTTVNL
+1207 TQSVTTVNL
-1216 NTAHITETAN
+1216 NSTHVTETAN

-1274 TVTSLTTTTSSIAK
+1274 TVTSLTTTTSSISK
-1288 HRLATDISQEK
+1288 HRLATDISQEN

-1369 NSSNVGEMSLN
+1369 NSSNVGEMS
-1380 KAAKKKSN
+1380 SN
-1388 AAVSPRS
+1388 
-1395 QGTEGGKSVKR
+1395 
-1406 KHQDENKI
+1406 
-1414 PKAKCDS
+1414 
-1421 KDSENSSKNTSKD
+1421 
-1434 SHKEHGG
+1434 
-1441 KKKKRNSSGND
+1441 
-1452 IRKDNFEITAVPER
+1452 
-1466 IMTDDWTEPVRGL
+1466 
-1479 WQHLLLDFSAEQDFN
+1479 
-1494 VKISQKL
+1494 
-1501 PHCSICALFKPLQIL
+1501 
-1516 LDKHEDSPTRHKK
+1516 
-1529 GKKSTPEKTL
+1529 
-1539 PMIPEVCFACSEDNP
+1539 
-1554 NPARLQAH
+1554 
-1562 LDEDGLSHLLVCEDC
+1562 
-1577 KVCVH
+1577 
-1582 ASCYG
+1582 
-1587 VLEIPQNK
+1587 
-1595 KTWRCTRCVRQQIAA
+1595 
-1610 ECCLCCM
+1610 
-1617 RGGALKPT
+1617 
-1625 SNGKWAHVV
+1625 
-1634 CALTITEVKFENIL
+1634 
-1648 KREPINI
+1648 
-1655 DEIISNRVKLKC
+1655 
-1667 YYCNPLH
+1667 
-1674 NSDKTT
+1674 
-1680 GVSVLC
+1680 
-1686 SVGKCTSSFHVT
+1686 
-1698 CAYAAGVLF
+1698 
-1707 ETSDWPFPV
+1707 
-1716 YTTCNKHG
+1716 
-1724 AHREKAFAKER
+1724 
-1735 EMSNLKVGDK
+1735 
-1745 VYAKHKNT
+1745 
-1753 RYYKATVV
+1753 
-1761 KIERQIFCLL
+1761 
-1771 DFDDGSF
+1771 
-1778 SDDTFPEDIVGYSS
+1778 
-1792 STLPLVGAPVEVKW
+1792 
-1806 TDGELYG
+1806 
-1813 AKFKGT
+1813 
-1819 NIVVMHF
+1819 
-1826 VQFEDGVERDF
+1826 
-1837 KRHEI
+1837 
-1842 WTLDEELPKH
+1842 
-1852 VRSRL
+1852 
-1857 SVATERKYSLLY
+1857 
-1869 DEEIKAEVGDHH
+1869 
-1881 TRNKPKVSY
+1881 KVSY
-1890 SKLNG
+1890 

>member
-1 MESSSGGN
+1 
-9 SIPKIMVFR
+9 
-18 PTMEEFK
+18 
-25 NFSKYVEYME
+25 
-35 SCGAHKA
+35 
-42 GVAKIIPPPEWTP
+42 
-55 RRGGYDDVD
+55 
-64 ITIPAPITQ
+64 
-73 VVTGCQGLYQQ
+73 
-84 FNVQKKS
+84 
-91 IHCKDFEKLANSDR
+91 
-105 YRTPRHF
+105 
-112 DYEELER
+112 
-119 KYWKNITFVN
+119 
-129 PIYGADISGSLYD
+129 
-142 VDQDYW
+142 
-148 NINRLGTILDY
+148 
-159 VNGDY
+159 
-164 GIKIEGVNT
+164 
-173 AYLYFGM
+173 
-180 WKTTF
+180 
-185 PWHTE
+185 
-190 DMDLYSINYVHFGAP
+190 
-205 KSWYAIPP
+205 
-213 EHGRRLERLAQGFFP
+213 
-228 SSFQSCP
+228 
-235 AFLRHKMTLISP
+235 
-247 AILKQYS
+247 
-254 IPFNKITQEA
+254 
-264 GEFMI
+264 
-269 TFPYGYH
+269 
-276 AGYNHGFNCAE
+276 
-287 STNFATRRWIEYGKR
+287 
-302 CLQCT
+302 
-307 CRKDG
+307 
-312 VKISMDCFVK
+312 
-322 RFQPDRYDL
+322 
-331 WKIGKDVAP
+331 
-340 HPEDDQSKL
+340 
-349 YKHRDAGGE
+349 
-358 KAIEANNSGTV
+358 
-369 QTKRHPISRK
+369 
-379 ADRSPKKNKGK
+379 
-390 VGKNSKGKKTED
+390 
-402 DKSTDG
+402 
-408 SDDDSEKD
+408 
-416 DKFGGSTEEECSDDE
+416 
-431 RQKSD
+431 
-436 DADSKQKID
+436 
-445 MYLKD
+445 
-450 VSKKKE
+450 
-456 TPKKNGPPSF
+456 
-466 QAAFESLVASRS
+466 
-478 GALALRPGSVVEEM
+478 
-492 PPKKQKPKKRKPAEG
+492 
-507 TAVANT
+507 
-513 QVKQEGVP
+513 
-521 GKHERNLEP
+521 
-530 SQNSSDLSI
+530 
-539 DNSDSYSSTSVK
+539 
-551 IEKNLQGS
+551 
-559 TEIDTVKQL
+559 
-568 IPKKRSRKEN
+568 
-578 PKNSSYSFLPLTQ
+578 
-591 TNMTS
+591 
-596 QQVSQSDFNR
+596 
-606 LNFLQPTIQWIKQQQ
+606 
-621 MLQNSTKGKHYA
+621 
-633 ESPFNQISG
+633 
-642 VSFGD
+642 
-647 LLSSTANQPSRDSH
+647 
-661 YVKQEIRVSSDAES
+661 
-675 SASVSKS
+675 
-682 ITVVSPTS
+682 
-690 VQGAADY
+690 
-697 IKTVR
+697 
-702 VKATPS
+702 
-708 ATVTSG
+708 
-714 VKHEGTQAL
+714 
-723 DLSFSS
+723 
-729 STSSESVNCD
+729 
-739 KKTLLENSAVS
+739 
-750 ETSDHRNL
+750 
-758 DPKPPDIMNAP
+758 
-769 PMKLTGSQQSLFS
+769 
-782 SMSEAFKVANSMLA
+782 
-796 CKPEPSHTA
+796 
-805 SNSPRSLLSPG
+805 
-816 RQRVGASTG
+816 
-825 LAEPVS
+825 
-831 HGGGTLGSPP
+831 
-841 LQNIASASTTCIG
+841 
-854 SSASSSSLFT
+854 
-864 NLPISSHS
+864 
-872 PQRPPQAHMIRP
+872 MIRP

-1103 LCIISQTMPVGA
+1103 LCIISQTMPVGT

-1199 CTQVGTVQ
+1199 CTQAGTVQ

-1452 IRKDNFEITAVPER
+1452 IRKDSFEITAVPER

>member
-1 MESSSGGN
+1 
-9 SIPKIMVFR
+9 
-18 PTMEEFK
+18 
-25 NFSKYVEYME
+25 
-35 SCGAHKA
+35 
-42 GVAKIIPPPEWTP
+42 
-55 RRGGYDDVD
+55 
-64 ITIPAPITQ
+64 
-73 VVTGCQGLYQQ
+73 
-84 FNVQKKS
+84 
-91 IHCKDFEKLANSDR
+91 
-105 YRTPRHF
+105 
-112 DYEELER
+112 
-119 KYWKNITFVN
+119 
-129 PIYGADISGSLYD
+129 
-142 VDQDYW
+142 
-148 NINRLGTILDY
+148 
-159 VNGDY
+159 
-164 GIKIEGVNT
+164 
-173 AYLYFGM
+173 
-180 WKTTF
+180 
-185 PWHTE
+185 
-190 DMDLYSINYVHFGAP
+190 
-205 KSWYAIPP
+205 
-213 EHGRRLERLAQGFFP
+213 
-228 SSFQSCP
+228 
-235 AFLRHKMTLISP
+235 
-247 AILKQYS
+247 
-254 IPFNKITQEA
+254 
-264 GEFMI
+264 
-269 TFPYGYH
+269 
-276 AGYNHGFNCAE
+276 
-287 STNFATRRWIEYGKR
+287 
-302 CLQCT
+302 
-307 CRKDG
+307 
-312 VKISMDCFVK
+312 
-322 RFQPDRYDL
+322 
-331 WKIGKDVAP
+331 
-340 HPEDDQSKL
+340 
-349 YKHRDAGGE
+349 
-358 KAIEANNSGTV
+358 
-369 QTKRHPISRK
+369 
-379 ADRSPKKNKGK
+379 
-390 VGKNSKGKKTED
+390 
-402 DKSTDG
+402 
-408 SDDDSEKD
+408 
-416 DKFGGSTEEECSDDE
+416 
-431 RQKSD
+431 
-436 DADSKQKID
+436 
-445 MYLKD
+445 
-450 VSKKKE
+450 
-456 TPKKNGPPSF
+456 
-466 QAAFESLVASRS
+466 
-478 GALALRPGSVVEEM
+478 
-492 PPKKQKPKKRKPAEG
+492 
-507 TAVANT
+507 
-513 QVKQEGVP
+513 
-521 GKHERNLEP
+521 
-530 SQNSSDLSI
+530 
-539 DNSDSYSSTSVK
+539 
-551 IEKNLQGS
+551 
-559 TEIDTVKQL
+559 
-568 IPKKRSRKEN
+568 
-578 PKNSSYSFLPLTQ
+578 
-591 TNMTS
+591 
-596 QQVSQSDFNR
+596 
-606 LNFLQPTIQWIKQQQ
+606 
-621 MLQNSTKGKHYA
+621 
-633 ESPFNQISG
+633 
-642 VSFGD
+642 
-647 LLSSTANQPSRDSH
+647 
-661 YVKQEIRVSSDAES
+661 
-675 SASVSKS
+675 
-682 ITVVSPTS
+682 
-690 VQGAADY
+690 
-697 IKTVR
+697 
-702 VKATPS
+702 
-708 ATVTSG
+708 
-714 VKHEGTQAL
+714 
-723 DLSFSS
+723 
-729 STSSESVNCD
+729 
-739 KKTLLENSAVS
+739 
-750 ETSDHRNL
+750 
-758 DPKPPDIMNAP
+758 
-769 PMKLTGSQQSLFS
+769 
-782 SMSEAFKVANSMLA
+782 
-796 CKPEPSHTA
+796 
-805 SNSPRSLLSPG
+805 
-816 RQRVGASTG
+816 
-825 LAEPVS
+825 
-831 HGGGTLGSPP
+831 
-841 LQNIASASTTCIG
+841 
-854 SSASSSSLFT
+854 
-864 NLPISSHS
+864 
-872 PQRPPQAHMIRP
+872 MIRP

-1199 CTQVGTVQ
+1199 CTQAGTVQ

-1452 IRKDNFEITAVPER
+1452 IRKDSFEITAVPER

>member
-1 MESSSGGN
+1 
-9 SIPKIMVFR
+9 
-18 PTMEEFK
+18 
-25 NFSKYVEYME
+25 
-35 SCGAHKA
+35 
-42 GVAKIIPPPEWTP
+42 
-55 RRGGYDDVD
+55 
-64 ITIPAPITQ
+64 
-73 VVTGCQGLYQQ
+73 
-84 FNVQKKS
+84 
-91 IHCKDFEKLANSDR
+91 
-105 YRTPRHF
+105 
-112 DYEELER
+112 
-119 KYWKNITFVN
+119 
-129 PIYGADISGSLYD
+129 
-142 VDQDYW
+142 
-148 NINRLGTILDY
+148 
-159 VNGDY
+159 
-164 GIKIEGVNT
+164 
-173 AYLYFGM
+173 
-180 WKTTF
+180 
-185 PWHTE
+185 
-190 DMDLYSINYVHFGAP
+190 
-205 KSWYAIPP
+205 
-213 EHGRRLERLAQGFFP
+213 
-228 SSFQSCP
+228 
-235 AFLRHKMTLISP
+235 
-247 AILKQYS
+247 
-254 IPFNKITQEA
+254 
-264 GEFMI
+264 
-269 TFPYGYH
+269 
-276 AGYNHGFNCAE
+276 
-287 STNFATRRWIEYGKR
+287 
-302 CLQCT
+302 
-307 CRKDG
+307 
-312 VKISMDCFVK
+312 
-322 RFQPDRYDL
+322 
-331 WKIGKDVAP
+331 
-340 HPEDDQSKL
+340 
-349 YKHRDAGGE
+349 
-358 KAIEANNSGTV
+358 
-369 QTKRHPISRK
+369 
-379 ADRSPKKNKGK
+379 
-390 VGKNSKGKKTED
+390 
-402 DKSTDG
+402 
-408 SDDDSEKD
+408 
-416 DKFGGSTEEECSDDE
+416 
-431 RQKSD
+431 
-436 DADSKQKID
+436 
-445 MYLKD
+445 
-450 VSKKKE
+450 
-456 TPKKNGPPSF
+456 
-466 QAAFESLVASRS
+466 
-478 GALALRPGSVVEEM
+478 
-492 PPKKQKPKKRKPAEG
+492 
-507 TAVANT
+507 
-513 QVKQEGVP
+513 
-521 GKHERNLEP
+521 
-530 SQNSSDLSI
+530 
-539 DNSDSYSSTSVK
+539 
-551 IEKNLQGS
+551 
-559 TEIDTVKQL
+559 
-568 IPKKRSRKEN
+568 
-578 PKNSSYSFLPLTQ
+578 
-591 TNMTS
+591 
-596 QQVSQSDFNR
+596 
-606 LNFLQPTIQWIKQQQ
+606 
-621 MLQNSTKGKHYA
+621 
-633 ESPFNQISG
+633 
-642 VSFGD
+642 
-647 LLSSTANQPSRDSH
+647 
-661 YVKQEIRVSSDAES
+661 
-675 SASVSKS
+675 
-682 ITVVSPTS
+682 
-690 VQGAADY
+690 
-697 IKTVR
+697 
-702 VKATPS
+702 
-708 ATVTSG
+708 
-714 VKHEGTQAL
+714 
-723 DLSFSS
+723 
-729 STSSESVNCD
+729 
-739 KKTLLENSAVS
+739 
-750 ETSDHRNL
+750 
-758 DPKPPDIMNAP
+758 
-769 PMKLTGSQQSLFS
+769 
-782 SMSEAFKVANSMLA
+782 
-796 CKPEPSHTA
+796 
-805 SNSPRSLLSPG
+805 
-816 RQRVGASTG
+816 
-825 LAEPVS
+825 
-831 HGGGTLGSPP
+831 
-841 LQNIASASTTCIG
+841 
-854 SSASSSSLFT
+854 
-864 NLPISSHS
+864 
-872 PQRPPQAHMIRP
+872 MIRP

-1004 SHSPKLVNSSS
+1004 SPSPKLVNSSN

-1163 QGVTQIHPSPTAFQV
+1163 QGVTQIHPSPNAFQV

-1199 CTQVGTVQ
+1199 CTQAGTVQ

>member
-1 MESSSGGN
+1 
-9 SIPKIMVFR
+9 
-18 PTMEEFK
+18 
-25 NFSKYVEYME
+25 
-35 SCGAHKA
+35 
-42 GVAKIIPPPEWTP
+42 
-55 RRGGYDDVD
+55 
-64 ITIPAPITQ
+64 
-73 VVTGCQGLYQQ
+73 
-84 FNVQKKS
+84 
-91 IHCKDFEKLANSDR
+91 
-105 YRTPRHF
+105 
-112 DYEELER
+112 
-119 KYWKNITFVN
+119 
-129 PIYGADISGSLYD
+129 
-142 VDQDYW
+142 
-148 NINRLGTILDY
+148 
-159 VNGDY
+159 
-164 GIKIEGVNT
+164 
-173 AYLYFGM
+173 
-180 WKTTF
+180 
-185 PWHTE
+185 
-190 DMDLYSINYVHFGAP
+190 
-205 KSWYAIPP
+205 
-213 EHGRRLERLAQGFFP
+213 
-228 SSFQSCP
+228 
-235 AFLRHKMTLISP
+235 
-247 AILKQYS
+247 
-254 IPFNKITQEA
+254 
-264 GEFMI
+264 
-269 TFPYGYH
+269 
-276 AGYNHGFNCAE
+276 
-287 STNFATRRWIEYGKR
+287 
-302 CLQCT
+302 
-307 CRKDG
+307 
-312 VKISMDCFVK
+312 
-322 RFQPDRYDL
+322 
-331 WKIGKDVAP
+331 
-340 HPEDDQSKL
+340 
-349 YKHRDAGGE
+349 
-358 KAIEANNSGTV
+358 
-369 QTKRHPISRK
+369 
-379 ADRSPKKNKGK
+379 
-390 VGKNSKGKKTED
+390 
-402 DKSTDG
+402 
-408 SDDDSEKD
+408 
-416 DKFGGSTEEECSDDE
+416 
-431 RQKSD
+431 
-436 DADSKQKID
+436 
-445 MYLKD
+445 
-450 VSKKKE
+450 
-456 TPKKNGPPSF
+456 
-466 QAAFESLVASRS
+466 
-478 GALALRPGSVVEEM
+478 
-492 PPKKQKPKKRKPAEG
+492 
-507 TAVANT
+507 
-513 QVKQEGVP
+513 
-521 GKHERNLEP
+521 
-530 SQNSSDLSI
+530 
-539 DNSDSYSSTSVK
+539 
-551 IEKNLQGS
+551 
-559 TEIDTVKQL
+559 
-568 IPKKRSRKEN
+568 
-578 PKNSSYSFLPLTQ
+578 
-591 TNMTS
+591 
-596 QQVSQSDFNR
+596 
-606 LNFLQPTIQWIKQQQ
+606 
-621 MLQNSTKGKHYA
+621 
-633 ESPFNQISG
+633 
-642 VSFGD
+642 
-647 LLSSTANQPSRDSH
+647 
-661 YVKQEIRVSSDAES
+661 
-675 SASVSKS
+675 
-682 ITVVSPTS
+682 
-690 VQGAADY
+690 
-697 IKTVR
+697 
-702 VKATPS
+702 
-708 ATVTSG
+708 
-714 VKHEGTQAL
+714 
-723 DLSFSS
+723 
-729 STSSESVNCD
+729 
-739 KKTLLENSAVS
+739 
-750 ETSDHRNL
+750 
-758 DPKPPDIMNAP
+758 
-769 PMKLTGSQQSLFS
+769 
-782 SMSEAFKVANSMLA
+782 
-796 CKPEPSHTA
+796 
-805 SNSPRSLLSPG
+805 
-816 RQRVGASTG
+816 
-825 LAEPVS
+825 
-831 HGGGTLGSPP
+831 
-841 LQNIASASTTCIG
+841 
-854 SSASSSSLFT
+854 
-864 NLPISSHS
+864 
-872 PQRPPQAHMIRP
+872 MIRP

-1004 SHSPKLVNSSS
+1004 SPSPKLVNSSN

-1103 LCIISQTMPVGA
+1103 LCIISQTMPVGT

-1199 CTQVGTVQ
+1199 CTQAGTVQ

-1314 NLESKVKAGLLSP
+1314 NMESKVKAGLLSP

>member
-1 MESSSGGN
+1 
-9 SIPKIMVFR
+9 
-18 PTMEEFK
+18 
-25 NFSKYVEYME
+25 
-35 SCGAHKA
+35 
-42 GVAKIIPPPEWTP
+42 
-55 RRGGYDDVD
+55 
-64 ITIPAPITQ
+64 
-73 VVTGCQGLYQQ
+73 
-84 FNVQKKS
+84 
-91 IHCKDFEKLANSDR
+91 
-105 YRTPRHF
+105 
-112 DYEELER
+112 
-119 KYWKNITFVN
+119 
-129 PIYGADISGSLYD
+129 
-142 VDQDYW
+142 
-148 NINRLGTILDY
+148 
-159 VNGDY
+159 
-164 GIKIEGVNT
+164 
-173 AYLYFGM
+173 
-180 WKTTF
+180 
-185 PWHTE
+185 
-190 DMDLYSINYVHFGAP
+190 
-205 KSWYAIPP
+205 
-213 EHGRRLERLAQGFFP
+213 
-228 SSFQSCP
+228 
-235 AFLRHKMTLISP
+235 
-247 AILKQYS
+247 
-254 IPFNKITQEA
+254 
-264 GEFMI
+264 
-269 TFPYGYH
+269 
-276 AGYNHGFNCAE
+276 
-287 STNFATRRWIEYGKR
+287 
-302 CLQCT
+302 
-307 CRKDG
+307 
-312 VKISMDCFVK
+312 
-322 RFQPDRYDL
+322 
-331 WKIGKDVAP
+331 
-340 HPEDDQSKL
+340 
-349 YKHRDAGGE
+349 
-358 KAIEANNSGTV
+358 
-369 QTKRHPISRK
+369 
-379 ADRSPKKNKGK
+379 
-390 VGKNSKGKKTED
+390 
-402 DKSTDG
+402 
-408 SDDDSEKD
+408 
-416 DKFGGSTEEECSDDE
+416 
-431 RQKSD
+431 
-436 DADSKQKID
+436 
-445 MYLKD
+445 
-450 VSKKKE
+450 
-456 TPKKNGPPSF
+456 
-466 QAAFESLVASRS
+466 
-478 GALALRPGSVVEEM
+478 
-492 PPKKQKPKKRKPAEG
+492 
-507 TAVANT
+507 
-513 QVKQEGVP
+513 
-521 GKHERNLEP
+521 
-530 SQNSSDLSI
+530 
-539 DNSDSYSSTSVK
+539 
-551 IEKNLQGS
+551 
-559 TEIDTVKQL
+559 
-568 IPKKRSRKEN
+568 
-578 PKNSSYSFLPLTQ
+578 
-591 TNMTS
+591 
-596 QQVSQSDFNR
+596 
-606 LNFLQPTIQWIKQQQ
+606 
-621 MLQNSTKGKHYA
+621 
-633 ESPFNQISG
+633 
-642 VSFGD
+642 
-647 LLSSTANQPSRDSH
+647 
-661 YVKQEIRVSSDAES
+661 
-675 SASVSKS
+675 
-682 ITVVSPTS
+682 
-690 VQGAADY
+690 
-697 IKTVR
+697 
-702 VKATPS
+702 
-708 ATVTSG
+708 
-714 VKHEGTQAL
+714 
-723 DLSFSS
+723 
-729 STSSESVNCD
+729 
-739 KKTLLENSAVS
+739 
-750 ETSDHRNL
+750 
-758 DPKPPDIMNAP
+758 
-769 PMKLTGSQQSLFS
+769 
-782 SMSEAFKVANSMLA
+782 
-796 CKPEPSHTA
+796 
-805 SNSPRSLLSPG
+805 
-816 RQRVGASTG
+816 
-825 LAEPVS
+825 
-831 HGGGTLGSPP
+831 
-841 LQNIASASTTCIG
+841 
-854 SSASSSSLFT
+854 
-864 NLPISSHS
+864 
-872 PQRPPQAHMIRP
+872 MIRP

-1036 QAGGNAILLQN
+1036 QAGGNTILLQN

-1163 QGVTQIHPSPTAFQV
+1163 QGVTQIHPSPNAFQV

-1199 CTQVGTVQ
+1199 CTQAGTVQ

>member
-1 MESSSGGN
+1 
-9 SIPKIMVFR
+9 
-18 PTMEEFK
+18 
-25 NFSKYVEYME
+25 
-35 SCGAHKA
+35 
-42 GVAKIIPPPEWTP
+42 
-55 RRGGYDDVD
+55 
-64 ITIPAPITQ
+64 
-73 VVTGCQGLYQQ
+73 
-84 FNVQKKS
+84 
-91 IHCKDFEKLANSDR
+91 
-105 YRTPRHF
+105 
-112 DYEELER
+112 
-119 KYWKNITFVN
+119 
-129 PIYGADISGSLYD
+129 
-142 VDQDYW
+142 
-148 NINRLGTILDY
+148 
-159 VNGDY
+159 
-164 GIKIEGVNT
+164 
-173 AYLYFGM
+173 
-180 WKTTF
+180 
-185 PWHTE
+185 
-190 DMDLYSINYVHFGAP
+190 
-205 KSWYAIPP
+205 
-213 EHGRRLERLAQGFFP
+213 
-228 SSFQSCP
+228 
-235 AFLRHKMTLISP
+235 
-247 AILKQYS
+247 
-254 IPFNKITQEA
+254 
-264 GEFMI
+264 
-269 TFPYGYH
+269 
-276 AGYNHGFNCAE
+276 
-287 STNFATRRWIEYGKR
+287 
-302 CLQCT
+302 
-307 CRKDG
+307 
-312 VKISMDCFVK
+312 
-322 RFQPDRYDL
+322 
-331 WKIGKDVAP
+331 
-340 HPEDDQSKL
+340 
-349 YKHRDAGGE
+349 
-358 KAIEANNSGTV
+358 
-369 QTKRHPISRK
+369 
-379 ADRSPKKNKGK
+379 
-390 VGKNSKGKKTED
+390 
-402 DKSTDG
+402 
-408 SDDDSEKD
+408 
-416 DKFGGSTEEECSDDE
+416 
-431 RQKSD
+431 
-436 DADSKQKID
+436 
-445 MYLKD
+445 
-450 VSKKKE
+450 
-456 TPKKNGPPSF
+456 
-466 QAAFESLVASRS
+466 
-478 GALALRPGSVVEEM
+478 
-492 PPKKQKPKKRKPAEG
+492 
-507 TAVANT
+507 
-513 QVKQEGVP
+513 
-521 GKHERNLEP
+521 
-530 SQNSSDLSI
+530 
-539 DNSDSYSSTSVK
+539 
-551 IEKNLQGS
+551 
-559 TEIDTVKQL
+559 
-568 IPKKRSRKEN
+568 
-578 PKNSSYSFLPLTQ
+578 
-591 TNMTS
+591 
-596 QQVSQSDFNR
+596 
-606 LNFLQPTIQWIKQQQ
+606 
-621 MLQNSTKGKHYA
+621 
-633 ESPFNQISG
+633 
-642 VSFGD
+642 
-647 LLSSTANQPSRDSH
+647 
-661 YVKQEIRVSSDAES
+661 
-675 SASVSKS
+675 
-682 ITVVSPTS
+682 
-690 VQGAADY
+690 
-697 IKTVR
+697 
-702 VKATPS
+702 
-708 ATVTSG
+708 
-714 VKHEGTQAL
+714 
-723 DLSFSS
+723 
-729 STSSESVNCD
+729 
-739 KKTLLENSAVS
+739 
-750 ETSDHRNL
+750 
-758 DPKPPDIMNAP
+758 
-769 PMKLTGSQQSLFS
+769 
-782 SMSEAFKVANSMLA
+782 
-796 CKPEPSHTA
+796 
-805 SNSPRSLLSPG
+805 
-816 RQRVGASTG
+816 
-825 LAEPVS
+825 
-831 HGGGTLGSPP
+831 
-841 LQNIASASTTCIG
+841 
-854 SSASSSSLFT
+854 
-864 NLPISSHS
+864 
-872 PQRPPQAHMIRP
+872 MIRP

-1047 QSAANVIQIAST
+1047 QSASNVIQIAST

-1163 QGVTQIHPSPTAFQV
+1163 QGVTQIHPSPNAFQV

-1199 CTQVGTVQ
+1199 CTQAGTVQ

>member
-1 MESSSGGN
+1 
-9 SIPKIMVFR
+9 
-18 PTMEEFK
+18 
-25 NFSKYVEYME
+25 
-35 SCGAHKA
+35 
-42 GVAKIIPPPEWTP
+42 
-55 RRGGYDDVD
+55 
-64 ITIPAPITQ
+64 
-73 VVTGCQGLYQQ
+73 
-84 FNVQKKS
+84 
-91 IHCKDFEKLANSDR
+91 
-105 YRTPRHF
+105 
-112 DYEELER
+112 
-119 KYWKNITFVN
+119 
-129 PIYGADISGSLYD
+129 
-142 VDQDYW
+142 
-148 NINRLGTILDY
+148 
-159 VNGDY
+159 
-164 GIKIEGVNT
+164 
-173 AYLYFGM
+173 
-180 WKTTF
+180 
-185 PWHTE
+185 
-190 DMDLYSINYVHFGAP
+190 
-205 KSWYAIPP
+205 
-213 EHGRRLERLAQGFFP
+213 
-228 SSFQSCP
+228 
-235 AFLRHKMTLISP
+235 
-247 AILKQYS
+247 
-254 IPFNKITQEA
+254 
-264 GEFMI
+264 
-269 TFPYGYH
+269 
-276 AGYNHGFNCAE
+276 
-287 STNFATRRWIEYGKR
+287 
-302 CLQCT
+302 
-307 CRKDG
+307 
-312 VKISMDCFVK
+312 
-322 RFQPDRYDL
+322 
-331 WKIGKDVAP
+331 
-340 HPEDDQSKL
+340 
-349 YKHRDAGGE
+349 
-358 KAIEANNSGTV
+358 
-369 QTKRHPISRK
+369 
-379 ADRSPKKNKGK
+379 
-390 VGKNSKGKKTED
+390 
-402 DKSTDG
+402 
-408 SDDDSEKD
+408 
-416 DKFGGSTEEECSDDE
+416 
-431 RQKSD
+431 
-436 DADSKQKID
+436 

-507 TAVANT
+507 TAVANP
-513 QVKQEGVP
+513 QVKQEGVQ
-521 GKHERNLEP
+521 GKHERNLEL
-530 SQNSSDLSI
+530 SHNSSDLSI

-551 IEKNLQGS
+551 MEKSLQGS
-559 TEIDTVKQL
+559 TEIDPVKQL

-596 QQVSQSDFNR
+596 KQVSQSDFNR

-661 YVKQEIRVSSDAES
+661 YVKQEIRVSSDSDAQR

-690 VQGAADY
+690 LQGTADY

-708 ATVTSG
+708 ATVTSEA
-714 VKHEGTQAL
+714 KHEGTQAL

-739 KKTLLENSAVS
+739 KKTLLENSAAS
-750 ETSDHRNL
+750 ETSDYRNL

-816 RQRVGASTG
+816 RQRVGASPG
-825 LAEPVS
+825 VAEAVS

-841 LQNIASASTTCIG
+841 LQNIANASTTCIG
-854 SSASSSSLFT
+854 SSSLFT

-872 PQRPPQAHMIRP
+872 SQRPPQAHMIRP

-971 VKSSASSGT
+971 VKSSASPGT

-1004 SHSPKLVNSSS
+1004 SHSPKMVNSSS
-1015 TTKYVPMKSP
+1015 TTKYVPMKSS

-1115 RSQQNTFAMAGKPQA
+1115 RSQQTTFAMAGKPQA

-1142 TAAVPQF
+1142 TATVPQF

-1185 QTIVTSTDVTATQS
+1185 QTIVTSTNVTATQS
-1199 CTQVGTVQ
+1199 CTQAGTVL

-1216 NTAHITETAN
+1216 NSTHVTETAN

-1274 TVTSLTTTTSSIAK
+1274 TVTSLTTTTSSISK
-1288 HRLATDISQEK
+1288 HRLATDISQEN

-1369 NSSNVGEMSLN
+1369 NSSNVGEMS
-1380 KAAKKKSN
+1380 SN
-1388 AAVSPRS
+1388 
-1395 QGTEGGKSVKR
+1395 
-1406 KHQDENKI
+1406 
-1414 PKAKCDS
+1414 
-1421 KDSENSSKNTSKD
+1421 
-1434 SHKEHGG
+1434 
-1441 KKKKRNSSGND
+1441 
-1452 IRKDNFEITAVPER
+1452 
-1466 IMTDDWTEPVRGL
+1466 
-1479 WQHLLLDFSAEQDFN
+1479 
-1494 VKISQKL
+1494 
-1501 PHCSICALFKPLQIL
+1501 
-1516 LDKHEDSPTRHKK
+1516 
-1529 GKKSTPEKTL
+1529 
-1539 PMIPEVCFACSEDNP
+1539 
-1554 NPARLQAH
+1554 
-1562 LDEDGLSHLLVCEDC
+1562 
-1577 KVCVH
+1577 
-1582 ASCYG
+1582 
-1587 VLEIPQNK
+1587 
-1595 KTWRCTRCVRQQIAA
+1595 
-1610 ECCLCCM
+1610 
-1617 RGGALKPT
+1617 
-1625 SNGKWAHVV
+1625 
-1634 CALTITEVKFENIL
+1634 
-1648 KREPINI
+1648 
-1655 DEIISNRVKLKC
+1655 
-1667 YYCNPLH
+1667 
-1674 NSDKTT
+1674 
-1680 GVSVLC
+1680 
-1686 SVGKCTSSFHVT
+1686 
-1698 CAYAAGVLF
+1698 
-1707 ETSDWPFPV
+1707 
-1716 YTTCNKHG
+1716 
-1724 AHREKAFAKER
+1724 
-1735 EMSNLKVGDK
+1735 
-1745 VYAKHKNT
+1745 
-1753 RYYKATVV
+1753 
-1761 KIERQIFCLL
+1761 
-1771 DFDDGSF
+1771 
-1778 SDDTFPEDIVGYSS
+1778 
-1792 STLPLVGAPVEVKW
+1792 
-1806 TDGELYG
+1806 
-1813 AKFKGT
+1813 
-1819 NIVVMHF
+1819 
-1826 VQFEDGVERDF
+1826 
-1837 KRHEI
+1837 
-1842 WTLDEELPKH
+1842 
-1852 VRSRL
+1852 
-1857 SVATERKYSLLY
+1857 
-1869 DEEIKAEVGDHH
+1869 
-1881 TRNKPKVSY
+1881 KVSY
-1890 SKLNG
+1890 